1 MVALLIQH
9 HSNVNAKSKNG
20 LTPMHLCAQNDRVN
34 VASILAKN
42 NADISPQTKEGY
54 TPLHAAAHFGQINMV
69 RFLLK
74 NGANVN
80 KVNCVSVEFKSLYS
94 FLESL
99 NFVLIIIN
107 VISC

>member
-1 MVALLIQH
+1 MVALLLH
-9 HSNVNAKSKNG
+9 NRANVNAKSKNG

-42 NADISPQTKEGY
+42 NADISPQTNEGY
-54 TPLHAAAHFGQINMV
+54 TPLHAAAHFGQMNMV

-80 KVNCVSVEFKSLYS
+80 TTNCVSFFFLNS
-94 FLESL
+94 FDCFD
-99 NFVLIIIN
+99 NFVCLL
-107 VISC
+107 